1 MDKFELEFKYSSDN
15 VKLRDFMKLM
25 EELKYE
31 ESLEIS
37 SWDTYYVHS
46 ENQEEFIRFR
56 NSSTPELTLKRKVNQ
71 GNNWKRIEI
80 DLPLDP
86 ERIDEETVNAWA
98 ELEGYTKKKRLY
110 KTCFIYWTKMVNLV
124 YYVVYDENMTEKG
137 RYLEIESNK
146 ENGLTEEQSFQEIK
160 KYEQELG
167 KLGITPQNRLKR
179 SLFEL
184 YVKE

>member
-80 DLPLDP
+80 NLPLDP

-98 ELEGYTKKKRLY
+98 ELEGY
-110 KTCFIYWTKMVNLV
+110 I
-124 YYVVYDENMTEKG
+124 
-137 RYLEIESNK
+137 SK
-146 ENGLTEEQSFQEIK
+146 ENGCYDQIFAA
-160 KYEQELG
+160 
-167 KLGITPQNRLKR
+167 
-179 SLFEL
+179 
-184 YVKE
+184 